1 MSVPAEVER
10 KVRQLDN
17 DVSAI
22 YGMLRDISKT
32 LQRHG
37 KRLDDV
43 DRGVTK
49 VAAVQ
54 MRHGNRLD
62 ELDGRLADLDST
74 LNGVVVTQQRHG
86 NRFDELDGKLDTILD
101 LLRDGRPGSER

>member
-62 ELDGRLADLDST
+62 ELDGKR
-74 LNGVVVTQQRHG
+74 
-86 NRFDELDGKLDTILD
+86 DTILD